1 MNDSELDRLL
11 DAWQAPAPPARLRRE
26 IRERFPRA
34 ERRGLVRQVRWLA
47 AVAAATAALAVGM
60 EQSGGALADSSVV
73 RVRSGF
79 YDHLMEA
86 VEAHRMAAMV
96 WWIRQS
102 EPRTFV
108 DGRPA
113 PPIEFRH
120 SAVFDVQ
127 IPGDGIYSIA
137 ISGRALQGWE
147 QAGRIHGSTIEFQA
161 GVHHVVIQCSRSLT
175 SSEMPVLVQRRG
187 PGR

>member
-26 IRERFPRA
+26 IRERFPHA
-34 ERRGLVRQVRWLA
+34 ERRGIRHRARWLLA
-47 AVAAATAALAVGM
+47 IAAATAALAVGM

-73 RVRSGF
+73 RLLGDF
-79 YDHLMEA
+79 CDHIMQAL
-86 VEAHRMAAMV
+86 EAHRMAAMV

-108 DGRPA
+108 DGKPA

-120 SAVFDVQ
+120 PTVFDVQ
-127 IPGDGIYSIA
+127 IPGDGIYFIA
-137 ISGRALQGWE
+137 ISGRALQGWQ

-161 GVHHVVIQCSRSLT
+161 GIHHVVIQCSHPLT
-175 SSEMPVLVQRRG
+175 SSEMPVLVRRRG